1 MHAHLLNTVTCIGCD
16 LFQNSCCLSLC
27 IRTGSGHDLGLII
40 GVSVG
45 GGCAAIVA
53 FVAVLSL
60 SCWWRLWLK
69 LRHKRNYCLLVDEDG
84 SSYYGSASQSLTASV
99 AYPNPS
105 SSNEGLN
112 IIQLLLISC
121 MAVIFSLKG
130 QSLQSA
136 HGCLMLLYCGFGY
149 ICASLQILLLNVNK
163 LALLY

>member
-1 MHAHLLNTVTCIGCD
+1 MYWTNIPASACPPPEYCHMCCCD

-27 IRTGSGHDLGLII
+27 ICTGSGHDLGLII

-45 GGCAAIVA
+45 GGCAAVVA

-112 IIQLLLISC
+112 IIQLLIHARQSC
-121 MAVIFSLKG
+121 FHSKDNHCRVHMVVSCYCTVVLDTYVHPCKSLC
-130 QSLQSA
+130 S
-136 HGCLMLLYCGFGY
+136 M
-149 ICASLQILLLNVNK
+149 
-163 LALLY
+163 